1 MVRSANL
8 YGQAIIAYLQKK
20 GYPEVALHFVKDPKT
35 RFNLAVEC
43 GNIEVAMSAAQ
54 QLDDPVVWEK
64 LSEIALQQGNHQVC
78 LVGCWNLNRCK
89 KRPYFGLWS
98 CTFTARAD
106 VRRHFSLE
114 KFSCYLLACLRKWL
128 TRAAVQ

>member
-1 MVRSANL
+1 M
-8 YGQAIIAYLQKK
+8 YLQKK

-89 KRPYFGLWS
+89 KGHILDLDRVVVYFYGTRRRQT
-98 CTFTARAD
+98 TF
-106 VRRHFSLE
+106 
-114 KFSCYLLACLRKWL
+114 
-128 TRAAVQ
+128 